1 MREITVTLTCSDELY
16 AEIEKEADRLGETPE
31 EVYRFLLFVGSERHI
46 KEGLPFLRQ
55 MGGKSHAEA

>member
-16 AEIEKEADRLGETPE
+16 AEIEKEAARLGETPE
-31 EVYRFLLFVGSERHI
+31 EVFHVLLLVSSDQHMR
-46 KEGLPFLRQ
+46 KGLDWLRR